1 MVKGDFKLRLLF
13 LCASHTLLHVYSNIP
28 LALLPI
34 LINEYGLSILIVGAI
49 VSIPRAF
56 SLVFSV
62 PSGLLADRLG
72 HTKLIS
78 FSLFLDVIA
87 ASLILL
93 FPSVEAVVLCFSL
106 TALAS
111 TFYHPPALS
120 ATTDIL
126 PTDFRSRGLGFHGA
140 SGTFGFSLGPI
151 TLGLVLSWLEWRY
164 VYLVWIVPIF
174 AIAVIAFFVNIS
186 EHSHEEH
193 DESKGKSLTAPL
205 KDVLSV
211 TFLSLLLLM
220 LFRSAAGGT
229 ISTYFT
235 TYLTESRGLDVGLAS
250 IVFGLSPLIGL
261 TSAIM
266 GGYVGDRL
274 GWKKSLTS
282 IISTVTVALFCVFVS
297 TSAIQIVLF
306 YLVYGFFST
315 MTMPITTSLV
325 AKIVPSKSRG
335 TAYSLQFLPMSITG
349 IVMPI
354 ILSILISLFEIWI
367 IFPIAIVFYII
378 VLIITQILT
387 M

>member
-174 AIAVIAFFVNIS
+174 AVAVIAFFVNIS

-193 DESKGKSLTAPL
+193 DENKGKSLTTPL

-220 LFRSAAGGT
+220 LFRSAADGT

-235 TYLTESRGLDVGLAS
+235 TYLTESRGLDAGLAS
-250 IVFGLSPLIGL
+250 IVFGLGPLIGL

-282 IISTVTVALFCVFVS
+282 IISTVTAALFCVFVS

-325 AKIVPSKSRG
+325 AEIVPSKSRG

-367 IFPIAIVFYII
+367 IFPVAIVLYII